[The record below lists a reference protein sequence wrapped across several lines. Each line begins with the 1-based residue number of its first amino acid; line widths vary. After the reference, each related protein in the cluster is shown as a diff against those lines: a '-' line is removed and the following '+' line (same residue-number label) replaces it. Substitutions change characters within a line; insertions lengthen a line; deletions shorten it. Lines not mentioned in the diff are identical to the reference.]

1 VRIVRRPPSAF
12 YRLPSV
18 THPSLFGILY
28 FPYGLMIGV
37 PAVMLGWLA
46 TRAGLPVSAAATIV
60 GIAFAPAA
68 FKFLW
73 APVGDLTLTRKRWY
87 VLANACCALAFFG
100 MCAIPLSARTLPVLT
115 GIVLAGALSATFIA
129 FALQG
134 LLLHNCDPAMLG
146 RAAGFYQ
153 TGNMVGQTLG
163 GGVAL
168 YLVRHLPAPWM
179 AGAVLAA
186 AVVACNLPL
195 LTLRE
200 PPRVGAGR
208 MGDRVR
214 DVWRE
219 LAAMLAK
226 LDGRLALLLAFLP
239 IGTGNAQFLFS
250 AVAREWK
257 AGPDFVSLVLGLVAG
272 IAITIGTLAGGW
284 FEDRLPPRRAYF
296 WACAGQGVLAL
307 LLLVSPREPWAFAV
321 LTATYTATLGACTA
335 ALTGMALVL
344 AKGGAA
350 STKVSLFIAFN
361 TLGALGL
368 VKGAGWAHDAWGM
381 TGMLGAEIIT
391 VAVALAIFSGV
402 SRRVLA

>member
-1 VRIVRRPPSAF
+1 M
-12 YRLPSV
+12 

-28 FPYGLMIGV
+28 FPYGLMVGV

-73 APVGDLTLTRKRWY
+73 APIGDLTLTRKRWY
-87 VLANACCALAFFG
+87 VLANGCCALAFFG
-100 MCAIPLSARTLPVLT
+100 MCVIPMNARSLPVLT
-115 GIVLAGALSATFIA
+115 AIVLAGALSATFIA

-134 LLLHNCDPAMLG
+134 LLLHNCDPTMLG

-163 GGVAL
+163 GGAAV
-168 YLVRHLPAPWM
+168 YLVRHMPALWM
-179 AGAVLAA
+179 AGAVLGG
-186 AVVACNLPL
+186 VVLLCNVPL
-195 LTLRE
+195 LALRE
-200 PPRVGAGR
+200 PPRVGEGR
-208 MGDRVR
+208 LGDRVR

-219 LAAMLAK
+219 LRAMLSK
-226 LDGRLALLLAFLP
+226 VDGRLALLLAFLP

-257 AGPDFVSLVLGLVAG
+257 ASGDFVSLVLGLVAG
-272 IAITIGTLAGGW
+272 VAITIGTLAGGW
-284 FEDRLPPRRAYF
+284 LEDRLPQRRAYF
-296 WACAGQGVLAL
+296 VACAAQGVLAL
-307 LLLVSPREPWAFAV
+307 LLLLSPREPWSFA
-321 LTATYTATLGACTA
+321 LITACYTASLGMCTA
-335 ALTGMALVL
+335 ALTGMALAL

-361 TLGALGL
+361 TLGSLGL

-391 VAVALAIFSGV
+391 VVVALAVFSGV

>member
-1 VRIVRRPPSAF
+1 M
-12 YRLPSV
+12 

-28 FPYGLMIGV
+28 FPYGLMVGV

-87 VLANACCALAFFG
+87 VLANACCAAVFFG
-100 MCAIPLSARTLPVLT
+100 MCTIPMSAKTLPVLT
-115 GIVLAGALSATFIA
+115 GLVLTGALSATFIA

-134 LLLHNCDPAMLG
+134 LLLHNCDPSMLG

-153 TGNMVGQTLG
+153 TGNMLGQTLG
-163 GGVAL
+163 GGAAL
-168 YLVRHLPAPWM
+168 YLVRHLPSPWM
-179 AGAVLAA
+179 AGALL
-186 AVVACNLPL
+186 AVVVLACNLPL
-195 LTLRE
+195 LVLRE
-200 PPRVGAGR
+200 PPPVGQGR
-208 MGDRVR
+208 FGDRAR
-214 DVWRE
+214 EVWGE
-219 LAAMLAK
+219 LRAMLSK
-226 LDGRLALLLAFLP
+226 IDGRLALLLAFLP

-272 IAITIGTLAGGW
+272 MAITIGTLAGGW

-296 WACAGQGVLAL
+296 WACAAQGVIAL
-307 LLLVSPREPWAFAV
+307 MLLYSPREPWAFAV

-335 ALTGMALVL
+335 ALTGMALAL

-361 TLGALGL
+361 TLGSLGL

-391 VAVALAIFSGV
+391 VAVALYIFSGV

>member
-1 VRIVRRPPSAF
+1 MI
-12 YRLPSV
+12 
-18 THPSLFGILY
+18 HPALFGILY

-73 APVGDLTLTRKRWY
+73 APIGDLTLTRKRWY

-100 MCAIPLSARTLPVLT
+100 MCVIPMSARTLPVLT
-115 GIVLAGALSATFIA
+115 AIVLAGALSATFIA

-163 GGVAL
+163 GGAAL
-168 YLVRHLPAPWM
+168 YLVRHLPALWM
-179 AGAVLAA
+179 AGALL
-186 AVVACNLPL
+186 AVVVLLCNLPL
-195 LTLRE
+195 LVLRE
-200 PPRVGAGR
+200 PPRVGEGR

-214 DVWRE
+214 EVWRE
-219 LAAMLAK
+219 LRAMLAK
-226 LDGRLALLLAFLP
+226 VDGRLALLLAFLP
-239 IGTGNAQFLFS
+239 IGTGNAQFLFA

-257 AGPDFVSLVLGLVAG
+257 ASGDFVSLVLGLVAG
-272 IAITIGTLAGGW
+272 IAITIGTLGGGW
-284 FEDRLPPRRAYF
+284 LEDRLPQRRAYF
-296 WACAGQGVLAL
+296 VACAAQGALAL
-307 LLLVSPREPWAFAV
+307 LLLVSPREPWAFA
-321 LTATYTATLGACTA
+321 LITATYTASLGVCTA
-335 ALTGMALVL
+335 ALTGMALAL

-350 STKVSLFIAFN
+350 STKVSLFLAFN

-381 TGMLGAEIIT
+381 TGMLGAEIVT
-391 VAVALAIFSGV
+391 VAVCLTIFAFV

>member
-1 VRIVRRPPSAF
+1 MSDRHPDSRSPIIPVP
-12 YRLPSV
+12 V
-18 THPSLFGILY
+18 THPALFGILY
-28 FPYGLMIGV
+28 FPYGLMVGV

-87 VLANACCALAFFG
+87 VLANACCAAAFFA
-100 MCAIPLSARTLPVLT
+100 MCAIPMGARTLPLLT
-115 GIVLAGALSATFIA
+115 AIVLAGAVSATFIA

-134 LLLHNCDPAMLG
+134 LLLYNCDPAMLG

-168 YLVRHLPAPWM
+168 YLVRHLAAPWM
-179 AGAVLAA
+179 AGAVLAT
-186 AVVACNLPL
+186 VVLACNLPL
-195 LTLRE
+195 LLLRE
-200 PPRVGAGR
+200 PPRVGQGSIGAR
-208 MGDRVR
+208 ARE
-214 DVWRE
+214 VWGE
-219 LAAMLAK
+219 LCAMLAK
-226 LDGRLALLLAFLP
+226 TDGRLALLLAFLP

-250 AVAREWK
+250 AVATEWN
-257 AGPDFVSLVLGLVAG
+257 AGPDFVSLVLGIVAG
-272 IAITIGTLAGGW
+272 IAITLGTLGGGW
-284 FEDRLPPRRAYF
+284 FTDRVPHRRAYF
-296 WACAGQGVLAL
+296 MACAAQGALAL
-307 LLLVSPREPWAFAV
+307 VLLYSPREPWAFAV
-321 LTATYTATLGACTA
+321 VTACYTATLGTCTA
-335 ALTGMALVL
+335 ALTGMALAL

-361 TLGALGL
+361 TLGSLGL

-381 TGMLGAEIIT
+381 TGMLGAEVLT
-391 VAVALAIFSGV
+391 VAVALVVFHLV